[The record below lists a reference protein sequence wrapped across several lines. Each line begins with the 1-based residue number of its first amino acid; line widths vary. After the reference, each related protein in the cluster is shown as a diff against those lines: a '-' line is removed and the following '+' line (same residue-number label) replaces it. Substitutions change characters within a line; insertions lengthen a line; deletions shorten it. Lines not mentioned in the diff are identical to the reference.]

1 MSCGEIADVDLCLH
15 QSLFYPHHPVQSHLN
30 AIPIQ
35 SDGAK
40 VSTHITRKARRRDHL
55 ENPTKQII
63 KPIRRIVNL
72 LQIFDRLYSGPKNE
86 RWQQNRNTEVRFLF
100 FDELPDSLFS
110 FSLGDAVGDV
120 WVVGGDCV

>member
-1 MSCGEIADVDLCLH
+1 M
-15 QSLFYPHHPVQSHLN
+15 
-30 AIPIQ
+30 
-35 SDGAK
+35 K

-72 LQIFDRLYSGPKNE
+72 LQIFDRLYSRAKNE
-86 RWQQNRNTEVRFLF
+86 RWQQNRNTEARFLF